1 MVKCEKKEYK
11 GIQYLIYYPEGFD
24 KNKKY
29 PLFFHLHGAGGRG
42 RNFEG
47 FEGSTILALLDKGNT
62 PLANAISIIPQCHN
76 DTWFV
81 EFSELLEFTKAM
93 IDQPFIDKKHVTGS
107 GISMGGY
114 GIYQVMMSLPELF
127 TKAFVCCGGGMYWNA
142 GMMKNI
148 KFRIF
153 HGEQDMA
160 IFPEE
165 AKRMYA
171 RLKEAGADV
180 TLTLYPECDHN
191 CWDKA
196 YTNLDNLKW
205 IVE

>member
-1 MVKCEKKEYK
+1 MLNK
-11 GIQYLIYYPEGFD
+11 GD
-24 KNKKY
+24 
-29 PLFFHLHGAGGRG
+29 
-42 RNFEG
+42 
-47 FEGSTILALLDKGNT
+47 T
-62 PLANAISIIPQCHN
+62 PLAKAVSIIPQCHN

-81 EFSELLEFTKAM
+81 EFSELLDFTRTM
-93 IDQPFIDKKHVTGS
+93 IAQPFIDQKHVTGS

-153 HGEQDMA
+153 HGEQDNA